1 MYGLEDEDL
10 QPQTALEDAEIDESD
25 AWCAPAAGCPCVKLM
40 LCDVDDAYCSA
51 ASDAVVFAA
60 RAVQHV

>member
-25 AWCAPAAGCPCVKLM
+25 AWCALIDRASCSKVAA
-40 LCDVDDAYCSA
+40 ACS
-51 ASDAVVFAA
+51 SC
-60 RAVQHV
+60 

>member
-25 AWCAPAAGCPCVKLM
+25 AWCGFCCSMVVKDGECCDLAA
-40 LCDVDDAYCSA
+40 Y
-51 ASDAVVFAA
+51 VVRVMPQAGE
-60 RAVQHV
+60 

>member
-25 AWCAPAAGCPCVKLM
+25 AWCVSLLRLVQGW
-40 LCDVDDAYCSA
+40 
-51 ASDAVVFAA
+51 FAA
-60 RAVQHV
+60 VAAQHL

>member
-25 AWCAPAAGCPCVKLM
+25 AWCGFLLLNVCEG
-40 LCDVDDAYCSA
+40 
-51 ASDAVVFAA
+51 
-60 RAVQHV
+60 R

>member
-25 AWCAPAAGCPCVKLM
+25 AWCVLLLLKGCEG
-40 LCDVDDAYCSA
+40 
-51 ASDAVVFAA
+51 
-60 RAVQHV
+60 R